1 MIGRMSSPADQ
12 YHCWYYDTKVWLKT
26 TFLGIPSMK
35 SVSDMWNYQEI
46 LWEHKPSLVLELG
59 TGNGGSTLYFA
70 GILQMISPHTRILS
84 VDIHQNGLDERVR
97 RHPAIE
103 LLECDS
109 LSPVVASRFGE
120 LRREYGGKAF
130 CIADSGHSMEHVLAE
145 LMLLRSLT
153 LPGDYVVVEDGNING
168 HPVFSAYDP
177 GPGPYEA
184 LEEYFSRF
192 PQDYIPDKER
202 ENKFGFTYS
211 PKGFLIRR

>member
-1 MIGRMSSPADQ
+1 
-12 YHCWYYDTKVWLKT
+12 
-26 TFLGIPSMK
+26 
-35 SVSDMWNYQEI
+35 
-46 LWEHKPSLVLELG
+46 
-59 TGNGGSTLYFA
+59 
-70 GILQMISPHTRILS
+70 LQA
-84 VDIHQNGLDERVR
+84 V
-97 RHPAIE
+97 
-103 LLECDS
+103 
-109 LSPVVASRFGE
+109 FGE

-130 CIADSGHSMEHVLAE
+130 FIADSGHSMEHVLAE

-192 PQDYIPDKER
+192 PHDYIPDRER
-202 ENKFGFTYS
+202 ENKFGFTCA